1 MTTAILWFMSDLR
14 PSFEE
19 RDRYVDLLSTAYAD
33 GRLDEAEFE
42 TRTNA
47 VLSAV
52 SHREALAQFQGLPQP
67 KVVGRR
73 GIMGFA
79 LAVTAVVLLGVG
91 VGVGGIVST
100 SSGPAAT
107 PTSGPTPAVE
117 ATQPTPER
125 TKAEEAPEPTSEELA
140 GTVSQQNALRKAESY
155 LSFGAFSRSGLI
167 DQLTF
172 EDFSVD
178 DATWAVDRLEVD
190 WNEQAAAK
198 AETYLQMMGF
208 SRQGLLDQLLFE
220 GFTQEQADYGVSLT
234 GL

>member
-1 MTTAILWFMSDLR
+1 VTTAILGFMSDLR

-79 LAVTAVVLLGVG
+79 LAVAAVVYVVFTIPLIRLASRLEKKRERGSKG
-91 VGVGGIVST
+91 QKPTGGSA
-100 SSGPAAT
+100 GK
-107 PTSGPTPAVE
+107 TPALVS
-117 ATQPTPER
+117 ADIAAQLPT
-125 TKAEEAPEPTSEELA
+125 
-140 GTVSQQNALRKAESY
+140 G
-155 LSFGAFSRSGLI
+155 G
-167 DQLTF
+167 
-172 EDFSVD
+172 
-178 DATWAVDRLEVD
+178 
-190 WNEQAAAK
+190 
-198 AETYLQMMGF
+198 
-208 SRQGLLDQLLFE
+208 
-220 GFTQEQADYGVSLT
+220 GVR
-234 GL
+234 